1 MSLLMKKIRQ
11 RSGKGSGDDHEK
23 QDNESG
29 PVAKT
34 SSKPGSGRPKK
45 GMPDNVY
52 DYISN
57 SKNRGFWCC
66 ETCCPNVRAAIK
78 SGKKGTKGKGSGKG
92 KEAQEVQE
100 TVREMKK
107 FMEDFETKMVAKIEF
122 AVEKAITETG
132 RKQILG
138 EGVLEDECITMA
150 KVVAGVSPQSA
161 AGPSVKEPPKKNIPS
176 MKNILREAMQ
186 EQEKDAMRKRNVIIH
201 GLPEKKTNNREERK
215 KENEHHIER
224 IMDALELKLEI
235 ENFYRLGKLP
245 NEDADREH
253 TISRP
258 LKLCFNSEDRVKMF
272 MGRLNKLSEAEEDIK
287 RIRVQH
293 DMNLQEK
300 TEIRKLVQEAKN
312 LTLTESG
319 DFIHIVRGKKII
331 RVKARKNGQSRRE
344 TQEDSTSGSR
354 T

>member
-1 MSLLMKKIRQ
+1 MSSLMKKIRQ
-11 RSGKGSGDDHEK
+11 QSGKGSGDDHEK
-23 QDNESG
+23 QD
-29 PVAKT
+29 T
-34 SSKPGSGRPKK
+34 
-45 GMPDNVY
+45 
-52 DYISN
+52 
-57 SKNRGFWCC
+57 
-66 ETCCPNVRAAIK
+66 AIK

-215 KENEHHIER
+215 IENEQNIER
-224 IMDALELKLEI
+224 IMDALELNLEI

-253 TISRP
+253 TTSRP
-258 LKLCFNSEDRVKMF
+258 LKLCFNSEDKVKMF
-272 MGRLNKLSEAEEDIK
+272 MGRLNKLKEAEEDIK
-287 RIRVQH
+287 QIRVQH
-293 DMNLQEK
+293 DMNLQERA
-300 TEIRKLVQEAKN
+300 EIRELVQEAKN

-319 DFIHIVRGKKII
+319 DFVSHIMRGKKII
-331 RVKARKNGQSRRE
+331 RVKARKNGQRRRE

>member
-1 MSLLMKKIRQ
+1 MITRN
-11 RSGKGSGDDHEK
+11 RTVR
-23 QDNESG
+23 
-29 PVAKT
+29 VAKT
-34 SSKPGSGRPKK
+34 SGKPGPGRPKK
-45 GMPDNVY
+45 GQRSSASAGQGLEKDEEEETEAWRCQ
-52 DYISN
+52 
-57 SKNRGFWCC
+57 NRGFWCC

-186 EQEKDAMRKRNVIIH
+186 EKDAMRKRNVIIH

-215 KENEHHIER
+215 KENEQHIER
-224 IMDALELKLEI
+224 IMDALELNLEI

-258 LKLCFNSEDRVKMF
+258 LKLCFNSEDKVKMF
-272 MGRLNKLSEAEEDIK
+272 MGRLNKLGEAEEDIK

-293 DMNLQEK
+293 NMNLQERA
-300 TEIRKLVQEAKN
+300 EIRELVQEAKN
-312 LTLTESG
+312 LTLTEWRLCT
-319 DFIHIVRGKKII
+319 HRERKKD
-331 RVKARKNGQSRRE
+331 NQSESQKERFPLLLFPFKFVAIF
-344 TQEDSTSGSR
+344 DSTLYN
-354 T
+354 